1 MNTLTKQELSD
12 NVFLTIFACALPVFV
27 FASKVSAD
35 AIFSLTS
42 LVFLFFIFKT
52 KTYDWLKWPWVQAVF
67 VFSFFGMVTAIF
79 SPYPQEAFTQAFIY
93 IRWPLTAIALIVT
106 VFNYSK
112 RLYQFEKTVFIVLSF
127 LVIDGVFQFFMGFDI
142 FGKPLVDN
150 NVRMTGPFSKPFI
163 GVYSFKMFF
172 FAFLFVYMA
181 VEKTNKN
188 IIGLSVLVLSFN
200 VFLLMTGER
209 IIFLLSVLFFFIW
222 LIGVCISY
230 QALRKK
236 MIPLAVAA
244 FSIFSMIIAFNHAI
258 FIKRVMPFIEAMK
271 NFTNTTYG
279 DIFHSAFQ
287 LWQLSPWVGIGTRMY
302 NKVCVLK
309 LGYTEDEL
317 LYQTVEGVCVRHPHN
332 IYLEVL
338 SQNGLLG
345 LLIFLG
351 VLFFIFKELLLKE
364 LWRKDFLMM
373 LILSSSVLVIFWP
386 LATSMSIFS
395 NNYAGVVWLTIA
407 WAIARARSA
416 QKGLLVEDK
425 L

>member
-1 MNTLTKQELSD
+1 MNTLTKQESSD
-12 NVFLTIFACALPVFV
+12 NVFLSVFACALPIFV

-35 AIFSLTS
+35 AIFSLSS

-52 KTYDWLKWPWVQAVF
+52 KNYSWLKWPWVRAVF
-67 VFSFFGMVTAIF
+67 VFILFCMATAIF
-79 SPYPQEAFTQAFIY
+79 TPYPKEAFTQALIY
-93 IRWPLTAIALIVT
+93 IRWPLTAMALVVA
-106 VFNYSK
+106 VFNSSK
-112 RLYQFEKTVFIVLSF
+112 RLYLFEKTVFIFLSF
-127 LVIDGVFQFFMGFDI
+127 LVLDGLFQFFMGFDV
-142 FGKPLVDN
+142 FGRPLVDN
-150 NVRMTGPFSKPFI
+150 NLRMTGPFSKPFI

-172 FAFLFVYMA
+172 FAFLLVYMM
-181 VEKTNKN
+181 VKKTDLN
-188 IIGLSVLVLSFN
+188 IIALSLLVLFFN

-209 IIFLLSVLFFFIW
+209 IIFLLSILFFIIW
-222 LIGVCISY
+222 LASVCISY

-244 FSIFSMIIAFNHAI
+244 FSILSMVIAFNHEI
-258 FIKRVMPFIEAMK
+258 FIRRVMPFVEAIK

-287 LWQLSPWVGIGTRMY
+287 LWQLSPVVGIGTRMY
-302 NKVCVLK
+302 NKVCVSA

-345 LLIFLG
+345 LMLFLV
-351 VLFFIFKELLLKE
+351 VLFFIFKELLSKP
-364 LWRKDFLMM
+364 LWQKDFLMM
-373 LILSSSVLVIFWP
+373 VILTSSVFVIFWP

-407 WAIARARSA
+407 WAIARARNA
-416 QKGLLVEDK
+416 QQDVLAEGKV
-425 L
+425 